1 MPMET
6 AILLWV
12 MGALVGSMVFFGVV
26 VAPKIFQTLPP
37 DHASV
42 FLRSFFP
49 GYYLWGL
56 VIAATSTAIALRA
69 SWPAFLACAAV
80 TALFAYARQVL
91 MPKINAARDAQ
102 LRGEQDASRRFDRLH
117 LRSVLINGLQLL
129 VLLAAATLLI
139 WPR

>member
-1 MPMET
+1 MPIET
-6 AILLWV
+6 AILLWA

-26 VAPKIFQTLPP
+26 VAPKVFQALPP
-37 DHASV
+37 NHAGI

-49 GYYLWGL
+49 SYYLWGL
-56 VIAATSTAIALRA
+56 VIAAALTGIALWA
-69 SWPAFLACAAV
+69 SWPVFLSCAAV
-80 TALFAYARQVL
+80 LALFAYARQVL

-129 VLLAAATLLI
+129 VLLTAAALLI